1 MTTESAQ
8 LIYKAA
14 IASFINPV
22 YEARQ
27 EAEAA
32 TVRDTVGLDDEGR
45 PLSPVQRLEK
55 YFALIDVNSDKKVSA
70 QDLANAWIS
79 SVSNP
84 SKNDLELIARE
95 IDRFMKLA
103 DLDNDGYVSLNEYVH
118 YMLTMIREKEEG
130 RRSEIHG
137 LIAEKARKDN
147 LVVDK
152 LIEWF
157 LEKDKLGVGEISVE
171 DFRQILDS
179 KVRLKDSKRAEIN
192 ELLIRQSRISY
203 GQYVMLMLGRT
214 PNKVSLVF
222 YDISSSA
229 TKNLSR
235 ILFGKK
241 IEGIW
246 HTSILAFGYEW
257 WYGGDCFQSRPFS
270 TPFGT
275 TPTRIEDIG
284 TTTRTIQ
291 ELKEFVRTKMRK
303 KYNYNSYDVISNNC
317 NHFTNDV
324 SHFLVH
330 RGIRKSIVTL
340 PNELLSGGLAKIMR
354 PFLNK
359 WLGNFQS
366 DALVE
371 DSTTDVIS
379 KLRQEKTTAAT
390 SANQSF
396 KNGDIAVWKR
406 TETDWIF
413 CEILS
418 MNKDGTVKIKVFR
431 NMKFQIKLLKNK
443 SYLTKISKSE
453 LEENEVS
460 INYLIA
466 LSILESSNKNS
477 IAADRLV
484 MKEIN
489 AGLIE
494 GLINDQT
501 RHRTSTDASIYMGGV
516 LADNSHHISV
526 MAPIGGVGLSDDD
539 QGGTDG
545 DDQSDQKCCAKIRKI
560 LCPCKSS

>member
-22 YEARQ
+22 YDARQ

-32 TVRDTVGLDDEGR
+32 TVRDTVALDEEGR

-55 YFALIDVNSDKKVSA
+55 YFALIDSNSDKKVSA

-79 SVSNP
+79 SVNNP
-84 SKNDLELIARE
+84 SKNDMELIARE
-95 IDRFMKLA
+95 IDRFMKIA

-137 LIAEKARKDN
+137 LIAEKARKDSQ
-147 LVVDK
+147 VVDK

-157 LEKDKLGVGEISVE
+157 LDKDTNGLGEISVD
-171 DFRQILDS
+171 DFRKILDT
-179 KVRLKDSKRAEIN
+179 KVKLKDSKRAEIN
-192 ELLIRQSRISY
+192 EILLKQSKLSY
-203 GQYVMLMLGRT
+203 SQYVMLMLGRT

-284 TTTRTIQ
+284 TTTRTVQ
-291 ELKEFVRTKMRK
+291 ELKEFVRSKMRK
-303 KYNYNSYDVISNNC
+303 KYNYASYDVISNNC

-366 DALVE
+366 DAVV
-371 DSTTDVIS
+371 DDTDVIS

-390 SANQSF
+390 NTNTSF
-396 KNGDIAVWKR
+396 KAGDIAVWKR
-406 TETDWIF
+406 TESDWIF

-443 SYLTKISKSE
+443 SYLTKISAAE
-453 LEENEVS
+453 LEENEIS

-466 LSILESSNKNS
+466 LSILESNKNKTLS
-477 IAADRLV
+477 DQLV

-489 AGLIE
+489 AGLID
-494 GLINDQT
+494 GLISDQS
-501 RHRTSTDASIYMGGV
+501 RHRTSTDASMYVGGV
-516 LADNSHHISV
+516 LAENSHHISV
-526 MAPIGGVGLSDDD
+526 MAPLGGQGLSDDD
-539 QGGTDG
+539 KDNQDNENE
-545 DDQSDQKCCAKIRKI
+545 DEQKFCGKWSRI

>member
-22 YEARQ
+22 YDARQ

-32 TVRDTVGLDDEGR
+32 TVRDTVGLDEEGR
-45 PLSPVQRLEK
+45 PLSPVKRLEK
-55 YFALIDVNSDKKVSA
+55 YFSLIDINADKKVSA
-70 QDLANAWIS
+70 QDLATAWRS
-79 SVSNP
+79 SVTDP
-84 SKNDLELIARE
+84 TKNDLELIARE
-95 IDRFMKLA
+95 IDRFMKIA

-118 YMLTMIREKEEG
+118 YMLTMIREREEG

-137 LIAEKARKDN
+137 LIADKARKDSQ
-147 LVVDK
+147 VVDK

-157 LEKDKLGVGEISVE
+157 LEKDTEGSGEISVL
-171 DFRQILDS
+171 DFRSILDT
-179 KVRLKDSKRAEIN
+179 KVKIKDSKRAEIN
-192 ELLIRQSRISY
+192 EILLKQSRISY
-203 GQYVMLMLGRT
+203 TQYVMLMLGRT
-214 PNKVSLVF
+214 PNKISLVF

-270 TPFGT
+270 TPFGA

-284 TTTRTIQ
+284 TSTRTVQ
-291 ELKEFVRTKMRK
+291 ELKEFVRSKMRK
-303 KYNYNSYDVISNNC
+303 KYNYVSYDVISNNC
-317 NHFTNDV
+317 NHFTNDI
-324 SHFLVH
+324 SQFLVH
-330 RGIRKSIVTL
+330 RGIRKSIVSL
-340 PNELLSGGLAKIMR
+340 PSELLSGGLAKIMR

-366 DALVE
+366 DTVADE
-371 DSTTDVIS
+371 PDVVS
-379 KLRQEKTTAAT
+379 KLRLEKTSAAV
-390 SANQSF
+390 SANQNF
-396 KNGDIAVWKR
+396 KAGDIAVWKR

-413 CEILS
+413 CEILA

-443 SYLTKISKSE
+443 SYLTKITKSE

-466 LSILESSNKNS
+466 LSILESNKKKS
-477 IAADRLV
+477 YADLLV

-489 AGLIE
+489 AGLVD
-494 GLINDQT
+494 GLIADQT
-501 RHRTSTDASIYMGGV
+501 RHRTSTDASVFIGGV
-516 LADNSHHISV
+516 LADNSHYISV
-526 MAPIGGVGLSDDD
+526 MAPMDGGVGLSEDEHDED
-539 QGGTDG
+539 ET
-545 DDQSDQKCCAKIRKI
+545 KCCAKMSKI
-560 LCPCKSS
+560 LCPCKST

>member
-22 YEARQ
+22 YDARQ

-55 YFALIDVNSDKKVSA
+55 YFGLIDTNSDKKVSA

-79 SVSNP
+79 SVTNP
-84 SKNDLELIARE
+84 SQNDLELIARE

-137 LIAEKARKDN
+137 LIAEKARKDSQ
-147 LVVDK
+147 VIDK

-157 LEKDKLGVGEISVE
+157 LDKDTQGMGEISVD
-171 DFRQILDS
+171 DFRKILDT
-179 KVRLKDSKRAEIN
+179 KVKLKDSKRAEIN
-192 ELLIRQSRISY
+192 EILLKQSKISY
-203 GQYVMLMLGRT
+203 SQYVMLMLGRT

-246 HTSILAFGYEW
+246 HTSILVFGYEW

-284 TTTRTIQ
+284 TTTRTVQ
-291 ELKEFVRTKMRK
+291 ELKEFVRSKMRK
-303 KYNYNSYDVISNNC
+303 KYNYASYDVISNNC

-324 SHFLVH
+324 SHYLVH
-330 RGIRKSIVTL
+330 RGIRKSIVSL

-366 DALVE
+366 DAVID
-371 DSTTDVIS
+371 DSTDVIS
-379 KLRQEKTTAAT
+379 KMRQEKTVAAT
-390 SANQSF
+390 NGNQTF
-396 KNGDIAVWKR
+396 KAGDIAVWKR
-406 TETDWIF
+406 TESDWIF

-418 MNKDGTVKIKVFR
+418 MNKDGTVKIKIFR

-443 SYLTKISKSE
+443 SYLGKISKTE
-453 LEENEVS
+453 LDENEVS

-466 LSILESSNKNS
+466 LSILESSKTNS
-477 IAADRLV
+477 SDQLI

-489 AGLIE
+489 AGLID
-494 GLINDQT
+494 GLVSDQS
-501 RHRTSTDASIYMGGV
+501 RHRTSTDASIYIGGV

-526 MAPIGGVGLSDDD
+526 MAPADGVGLTSDEE
-539 QGGTDG
+539 DG
-545 DDQSDQKCCAKIRKI
+545 KEDEQKCCAKFSKI
-560 LCPCKSS
+560 LCPSKSS